1 SVSRGCAMSGCAISG
16 SAVAISCR
24 AVALVMGLSAMAQ
37 AHHAPGHGASEGIRA
52 ANSLAGRSA
61 RATERLMLLEELSA
75 PTDQPGGAQ
84 SLQSTTSLVGSV
96 LLHPWFSLGAQLPWV
111 VVNES
116 SKSTATTGYGD
127 TTLEAIVTPYGD
139 WLRHRIPSFGVRV
152 SLPTRSFELVADP
165 GKTYAASPFAA
176 FTRRYESAYWQAV
189 LLSTLETRPAGWAW
203 DMSSGLSVG
212 YEVSPGLSLALGTWV
227 DVRLLAYCKN
237 TAGSSSYCE
246 EGRVTERERETFA
259 TRAYGLLNAAYTI
272 GAFQLQAGAQ
282 LPFTEKRDFLYSGFL
297 SAEWSF

>member
-1 SVSRGCAMSGCAISG
+1 MKGV
-16 SAVAISCR
+16 AVARFWR
-24 AVALVMGLSAMAQ
+24 AVALMMVLSATVG

-61 RATERLMLLEELSA
+61 RATERVMLLEELSA
-75 PTDQPGGAQ
+75 PTDQPGAAA

-116 SKSTATTGYGD
+116 SEAGVTTGYGD

-152 SLPTRSFELVADP
+152 SLPTRSFELAADP

-176 FTRRYESAYWQAV
+176 FTRRYEFAYWQAV
-189 LLSTLETRPAGWAW
+189 LLSTLETRPSGWAW
-203 DMSSGLSVG
+203 DMSSGLSAG
-212 YEVSPGLSLALGTWV
+212 YEVLPGLSLALGTWV
-227 DVRLLAYCKN
+227 DVRLIAYCEN
-237 TAGSSSYCE
+237 TGGTSSYCE
-246 EGRVTERERETFA
+246 EGRVTERERHTLA
-259 TRAYGLLNAAYTI
+259 TRAYGLLNAAYAI

-282 LPFTEKRDFLYSGFL
+282 LPFTPKRDFLYSGFL

>member
-1 SVSRGCAMSGCAISG
+1 MSARARVPLLGAISL
-16 SAVAISCR
+16 
-24 AVALVMGLSAMAQ
+24 ALVPAIAR

-61 RATERLMLLEELSA
+61 RATERVMLLEELSA
-75 PTDQPGGAQ
+75 PTDQPGGVA

-111 VVNES
+111 VMNES
-116 SKSTATTGYGD
+116 GKSGATMGYGD

-139 WLRHRIPSFGVRV
+139 WLRHRVPSFGVRV
-152 SLPTRSFELVADP
+152 SLPTRSFELEADP
-165 GKTYAASPFAA
+165 GKTYAASPYAA
-176 FTRRYESAYWQAV
+176 FTRRYESFYWQAV

-203 DMSSGLSVG
+203 DTSAGLSAG
-212 YEVSPGLSLALGTWV
+212 YEIAPGLSLSLGTWV
-227 DVRLLAYCKN
+227 DTRLLAYCKDADG
-237 TAGSSSYCE
+237 TSSYCE
-246 EGRVTERERETFA
+246 EGRVTERERPTFA
-259 TRAYGLLNAAYTI
+259 TRAYGLFNAAYAI

-282 LPFTEKRDFLYSGFL
+282 LPLTPKRDFLYSGFL